1 MQIKPVLADMTQDLL
16 KHQRWEMGFSPYV
29 DPHLYAAQRKPLLRL
44 AYASF
49 QMLWQVST
57 VITITDIELGEY
69 CLNV

>member
-1 MQIKPVLADMTQDLL
+1 
-16 KHQRWEMGFSPYV
+16 MGFSPYV

>member
-1 MQIKPVLADMTQDLL
+1 
-16 KHQRWEMGFSPYV
+16 MGFSPYV
-29 DPHLYAAQRKPLLRL
+29 DPHLYAAQSKPLRRL